1 MFNDKLTKDL
11 AKIAEGIMKA
21 KEEVQ
26 EVEEATWKSTGHY
39 TEDGKEWDGDQHYD
53 EKSGMVMTGKTHD
66 ADSQNLYHYKD
77 LSPEART
84 KVKIK
89 EEVELDEA
97 GPKIK
102 GDFLKIQRAKD
113 AAHDDA
119 MGRTKTGR
127 KKPERTMTSTQK
139 SMASMRNE
147 EKLAGWIA
155 MFNGK
160 QVEIYKDK
168 DAKDLYSAKLFAI
181 KALNVPKSKQGLL
194 SVEPAYEEV
203 QVAEAFKVG
212 KQDMIVVIQ
221 GPGDNNQK
229 VLAVFKGIEEKKK
242 ALKFKDDW
250 NEKNGDDV
258 KKDKNGK
265 PISSHLARVFT
276 LPNPGGTREEP
287 KVGSNVGWSL
297 FSRNLISEEDL
308 DEAVTID
315 YNKGLDADD
324 MDFKNLAKKMKIK
337 IKVTGRDPN
346 GFDEVQMTFPDM
358 KTVKQFVKMTGIDL
372 DEDFEITEA
381 KPDYDIKHKTF
392 SSAIQHAV
400 EVAMKRGYEVDPDD
414 YDRKVAMGPKKPSEG
429 KTNSYS
435 LKLMKDGKEQRKAL
449 QVQIANLDNKFYEL
463 NMYIQ

>member
-1 MFNDKLTKDL
+1 MFNMNDRLTKDL
-11 AKIAEGIMKA
+11 AKIAEDIMKA
-21 KEEVQ
+21 KEVVKEGTWHLPDTPKLMADFKKLMSNPIKLGRNGDDAIKALSAVVGDDELYDALYVAGKKNTMGDARDVVKKHMKRLGIKEEVQ

-203 QVAEAFKVG
+203 
-212 KQDMIVVIQ
+212 
-221 GPGDNNQK
+221 
-229 VLAVFKGIEEKKK
+229 
-242 ALKFKDDW
+242 
-250 NEKNGDDV
+250 
-258 KKDKNGK
+258 
-265 PISSHLARVFT
+265 
-276 LPNPGGTREEP
+276 
-287 KVGSNVGWSL
+287 
-297 FSRNLISEEDL
+297 
-308 DEAVTID
+308 
-315 YNKGLDADD
+315 
-324 MDFKNLAKKMKIK
+324 IK
-337 IKVTGRDPN
+337 
-346 GFDEVQMTFPDM
+346 
-358 KTVKQFVKMTGIDL
+358 
-372 DEDFEITEA
+372 EA
-381 KPDYDIKHKTF
+381 KADYDIKHKTF

>member
-1 MFNDKLTKDL
+1 MFNMNDKLTKDL
-11 AKIAEGIMKA
+11 AKIAEDIMKA
-21 KEEVQ
+21 KEVVKEGTWHLPDTPKLMADFKKLMSKPIKLGRNGDDAIEVLSAVVGDDELYDDLYVAGKKNVMGDARDVVKKHMKRLGIKEEVQ

-39 TEDGKEWDGDQHYD
+39 TEDGEEWDGDQHYD

-203 QVAEAFKVG
+203 
-212 KQDMIVVIQ
+212 
-221 GPGDNNQK
+221 
-229 VLAVFKGIEEKKK
+229 
-242 ALKFKDDW
+242 
-250 NEKNGDDV
+250 
-258 KKDKNGK
+258 
-265 PISSHLARVFT
+265 
-276 LPNPGGTREEP
+276 
-287 KVGSNVGWSL
+287 
-297 FSRNLISEEDL
+297 
-308 DEAVTID
+308 
-315 YNKGLDADD
+315 
-324 MDFKNLAKKMKIK
+324 IK
-337 IKVTGRDPN
+337 
-346 GFDEVQMTFPDM
+346 
-358 KTVKQFVKMTGIDL
+358 
-372 DEDFEITEA
+372 EA
-381 KPDYDIKHKTF
+381 KADYDIKHKTF

-435 LKLMKDGKEQRKAL
+435 LNSSLSWSL
-449 QVQIANLDNKFYEL
+449 PS
-463 NMYIQ
+463 